1 MSSARLFTATVH
13 RREGEGSEK
22 SSEKIIDL
30 LKAEPGLPARE
41 VAERLGISRRAVEKQ
56 IARMREEGRI
66 RRISLARGGHPEV
79 IE

>member
-1 MSSARLFTATVH
+1 VH
-13 RREGEGSEK
+13 RREGGGSEK

-30 LKAEPGLPARE
+30 LKVEPGLATRE
-41 VAERLGISRRAVEKQ
+41 VAEHPGISRRAVGKQ

-66 RRISLARGGHPEV
+66 RRIGPARGGHPEV